1 MFATERLEFPYIDG
15 VLHFSLM
22 SQGQT
27 PSILLVNLPPFH
39 MTRTWHPL
47 KHWNIW
53 KCLGSGWA
61 GLWGTW
67 SGWGCPCLWQGAG
80 PCGLSRLL
88 PTQNHFRI
96 LCNACTGLAA
106 AGELAGTSVH
116 LRTFQQL
123 AYHSREEWGQ
133 RLVIKMQIYCS
144 SLKTELFLGH
154 TPFS

>member
-1 MFATERLEFPYIDG
+1 MFATERLEFPYIYG
-15 VLHFSLM
+15 ILQFSVM
-22 SQGQT
+22 SQGRT

-39 MTRTWHPL
+39 MTCTWDPL

-53 KCLGSGWA
+53 KCLSSGWA

-67 SGWGCPCLWQGAG
+67 SGWGCPCLWQGTG
-80 PCGLSRLL
+80 PCGLSRPL

-96 LCNACTGLAA
+96 LCNACSWWTAD
-106 AGELAGTSVH
+106 TSVH

-123 AYHSREEWGQ
+123 AYHSWEEWGQ

-144 SLKTELFLGH
+144 SLKTELLLGH
-154 TPFS
+154 TLFS